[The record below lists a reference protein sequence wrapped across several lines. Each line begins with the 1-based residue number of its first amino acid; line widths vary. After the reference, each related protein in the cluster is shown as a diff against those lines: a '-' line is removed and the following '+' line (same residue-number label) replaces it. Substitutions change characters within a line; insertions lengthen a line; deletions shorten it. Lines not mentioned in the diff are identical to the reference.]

1 MKPPMHLGLNCS
13 ILDGWWPEGFD
24 GRNGFSIEGHPTGK
38 SARARDLADAE
49 ALYELLENTIVPE
62 FFTRGRNNVPR
73 KWMKRALRSASTIPP
88 QFSTHRMVAEY
99 LEQAYLPAHLG
110 A

>member
-1 MKPPMHLGLNCS
+1 MVAR
-13 ILDGWWPEGFD
+13 GFD

-49 ALYELLENTIVPE
+49 SLYELLEDTIVPE

-73 KWMKRALRSASTIPP
+73 KWMKRALRSASTIPA

-99 LEQAYLPAHLG
+99 LQQAYLPAHLG